1 MLITCEECTAQV
13 EAASAMAIRPAGG
26 DVLEHGLVC
35 PNCSHWV
42 HAYFMTPTLATLRQR
57 LEGLKVA
64 IDARKTRGAWQ
75 NYATAR
81 DAYKRQFE
89 ATQRRL
95 ERKRGLR

>member
-13 EAASAMAIRPAGG
+13 EAANAMAIRPAGG

-35 PNCSHWV
+35 PVCRNWV
-42 HAYFMTPTLATLRQR
+42 HAYFMTPTLTAQRQR
-57 LEGLKVA
+57 LEALKGA
-64 IDARKTRGAWQ
+64 IDERKTRGAWQ

>member
-26 DVLEHGLVC
+26 NVVEHGLVC
-35 PNCSHWV
+35 PNCSAWV
-42 HAYFMTPTLATLRQR
+42 HSYYMTPALVALRQR
-57 LEGLKVA
+57 LDALKVA
-64 IDARKTRGAWQ
+64 IDARKSRGAWQ

-81 DAYKRQFE
+81 DAYRRQFD